1 MRIHTKFVA
10 YNIKDTFIALS
21 LHATKERKGGLFPIT
36 EYGTQLTTDIGDKKV
51 ILAEFDE
58 TESKLSKRIYYRLK
72 EIVDE
77 AVTNGYLSI
86 EFDLDKLS
94 TLHVG

>member
-21 LHATKERKGGLFPIT
+21 LHATEERKSGVFQT
-36 EYGTQLTTDIGDKKV
+36 MSYGTCLEVVIGDKKS

-58 TESKLSKRIYYRLK
+58 TESRLSKRVYNQLK
-72 EIVDE
+72 EIVGE

-86 EFDLDKLS
+86 EFDLHKLS
-94 TLHVG
+94 A